1 MTRKQE
7 DYASTLEGVHSQPK
21 EILEIMATTKSAT
34 TESIERDRDSPNH
47 GLWWPFPIKQGFN
60 IWTVAF
66 CGIFALST
74 PASGQILWKGM
85 AVATNFSGTCT
96 PDNQCVVDPLGHV
109 IAVIEI
115 RNKTS
120 AGIKP
125 GTNWASNP
133 NYPGN
138 IQQVPGTCYSPTKPN
153 GGTAP
158 VKDNN
163 SASGNPV
170 GGSNSILCYPPTQ
183 TAPSNGIFPSGGLSG
198 SDPQLA
204 GVPSSYEWSA
214 RTMGQVFGVALDNE
228 GNIFTTASSVYGDF
242 NPHSITS
249 NQTLNLLNGL
259 VFRIDHLTGL
269 VTPFITAYP
278 GATYVPGSNQIPN
291 TNGVGLGNITFDP
304 VHQQLLVTNF
314 EDGKIYRLKGL
325 SNPIGTIAGVYDPFF
340 AAPYNKRDEGLP
352 GFANP
357 NLSAA
362 NKIENSGRRLWGIG
376 YNSAPPL
383 DGRVYFACWCQDQ
396 VQSTR
401 SGTAFH
407 NNIWSVALDSAG
419 GFIPSTLRDETT
431 LTLNPITIPPL
442 PDPNRS
448 GSMGTFFS
456 SNPISDIEFS
466 SKGNMLIAERTMWA
480 NFVTQSGITVVGN
493 GDYGSLSG
501 SSSGMPWASDVNH
514 HAAHNARVFEFTPNT
529 SGGWNTSQ
537 YYVGAST
544 IGVGSREGSA
554 GGVDYGYDDYPLN
567 CEQRIWMTGDYLK
580 IIYNGQPRD
589 IIYGLEATKTGMSA
603 NPNYETTDYYVDLN
617 NMFGSQ
623 TADTFDKTT
632 IGDVDV
638 YRDPC
643 SSSYIEVCKST
654 PPGTGLVGDFSFL
667 ATNGAKE
674 GPFFRTDLLTVP
686 VGYCTGPVPV
696 PAGRL
701 EVAEASTDGVI
712 VNDIKVSGSRQNSV
726 VSRDLR
732 TGSVVLD
739 IASVAPNAASTET
752 IVDFVNTPTGQLKIC
767 KVAGPGVPLGTK
779 FNFTV
784 VSQLGTQQAY
794 RARRSGF
801 AGRLLPSEWDICGG
815 NHGLDHGA
823 SPVWIHS
830 DGGDREY

>member
-1 MTRKQE
+1 
-7 DYASTLEGVHSQPK
+7 
-21 EILEIMATTKSAT
+21 
-34 TESIERDRDSPNH
+34 
-47 GLWWPFPIKQGFN
+47 
-60 IWTVAF
+60 
-66 CGIFALST
+66 
-74 PASGQILWKGM
+74 
-85 AVATNFSGTCT
+85 
-96 PDNQCVVDPLGHV
+96 
-109 IAVIEI
+109 
-115 RNKTS
+115 
-120 AGIKP
+120 
-125 GTNWASNP
+125 
-133 NYPGN
+133 
-138 IQQVPGTCYSPTKPN
+138 
-153 GGTAP
+153 
-158 VKDNN
+158 
-163 SASGNPV
+163 
-170 GGSNSILCYPPTQ
+170 
-183 TAPSNGIFPSGGLSG
+183 
-198 SDPQLA
+198 
-204 GVPSSYEWSA
+204 
-214 RTMGQVFGVALDNE
+214 
-228 GNIFTTASSVYGDF
+228 
-242 NPHSITS
+242 
-249 NQTLNLLNGL
+249 
-259 VFRIDHLTGL
+259 
-269 VTPFITAYP
+269 
-278 GATYVPGSNQIPN
+278 
-291 TNGVGLGNITFDP
+291 
-304 VHQQLLVTNF
+304 
-314 EDGKIYRLKGL
+314 
-325 SNPIGTIAGVYDPFF
+325 
-340 AAPYNKRDEGLP
+340 
-352 GFANP
+352 
-357 NLSAA
+357 
-362 NKIENSGRRLWGIG
+362 
-376 YNSAPPL
+376 
-383 DGRVYFACWCQDQ
+383 
-396 VQSTR
+396 
-401 SGTAFH
+401 
-407 NNIWSVALDSAG
+407 
-419 GFIPSTLRDETT
+419 
-431 LTLNPITIPPL
+431 
-442 PDPNRS
+442 
-448 GSMGTFFS
+448 MGTFFS

-784 VSQLGTQQAY
+784 VSQLGTQKLTVPAGPGSQGGYCLLNGTFVAGTTVSITELPL
-794 RARRSGF
+794 SGYTLTGATVNINGTSGPPPTISSGGTTQVAIGAGF
-801 AGRLLPSEWDICGG
+801 TTVTFNNASSVPCNPACATLPGGRGGAPLSSVEGHLRLVEYSFDSQVPAGGRLAYVTFRANLLSGGESADAMFATLQSRDPAVRVMNGQNTLNFVGSPSFGSEARG
-815 NHGLDHGA
+815 NIFTVLIDPAVPLDF
-823 SPVWIHS
+823 STLRWNFRSRKP
-830 DGGDREY
+830 